1 MVNVLEAHRELFNLM
16 REYDQ
21 YLRSESGPTNKFWQQ
36 YLDMME
42 ILFDFRKSV
51 RDGNWNLHIAA
62 SERMLKWFFTY
73 DCTKYARHFTFY
85 WASQFNLSQSHPNVL
100 KKFQKGNFCVRRVPG
115 KFNHLPADQIIEQT
129 VNRDQKGPG
138 GIIEFSTTEGT
149 VQRWI
154 LTSHIAARLISQI
167 GDSLQLTKSENAP
180 KDLTPKR
187 IRYVESKIES
197 CIQILQ
203 SWALMFEDEKSLY
216 SLSSGYHAP
225 KDTEKDLMNAE
236 VISRKQQ
243 EEFVS
248 D

>member
-42 ILFDFRKSV
+42 ILFDSRKSV

-203 SWALMFEDEKSLY
+203 SWALMFEDEKSFTVCHQDTML
-216 SLSSGYHAP
+216 P
-225 KDTEKDLMNAE
+225 KIL
-236 VISRKQQ
+236 RKT
-243 EEFVS
+243 
-248 D
+248 